1 MDWWIPCP
9 VRRAVEPYP
18 NSFFA
23 DPDPAAF
30 LNSDPNPDPA
40 AFSTRFRIQ
49 LQKLCKQLVKLHY
62 EELSVDEKNIKN
74 CSKVKN
80 HKVGSN
86 LLLKKLQLQISLHF
100 FMFLFFIFQNECGSG
115 FITLS

>member
-1 MDWWIPCP
+1 MPIFCTYQPSKLDPCFKFG
-9 VRRAVEPYP
+9 
-18 NSFFA
+18 SGS
-23 DPDPAAF
+23 AAAT
-30 LNSDPNPDPA
+30 DPA

-86 LLLKKLQLQISLHF
+86 LL
-100 FMFLFFIFQNECGSG
+100 
-115 FITLS
+115 

>member
-9 VRRAVEPYP
+9 VRRAVDPDP
-18 NSFFA
+18 HSFFA

-40 AFSTRFRIQ
+40 VFSTRFRIQ
-49 LQKLCKQLVKLHY
+49 LQKRKQLVKLHY

-86 LLLKKLQLQISLHF
+86 LLFKKITITNFLAF
-100 FMFLFFIFQNECGSG
+100 FYVFIFYFSK
-115 FITLS
+115 